1 MVKAAVAGIGGRMG
15 SRIAQVVVETEGIEL
30 VGGVERPGHP
40 AVGRD
45 LGLLAGMP
53 PCGLVVDDAVEA
65 VLARCDVL
73 IDFTAPEASLK
84 HLEKAAGTGTAMV
97 VGTTGFTPAH
107 MEKIRDLTQKMPCVV
122 APNMSV
128 GVNVLFKVLRDLTR
142 LLGPDYDVEIVEAH
156 HRFKKDAPSGT
167 ALKLA
172 EAVAEARGRSLQE
185 VGLYERHGIIGERPP
200 EVIGL
205 QTVRGGDVVGEHTVF
220 FLGMGERIEVTHRA
234 HSRDNFA
241 RGAVA
246 AAKWVVG
253 KPAGLYSMQ
262 HVLGIAE

>member
-15 SRIAQVVVETEGIEL
+15 SRIAQILGETEGIEL
-30 VGGVERPGHP
+30 AGGVERPGHP
-40 AVGRD
+40 VVGRD
-45 LGLLAGMP
+45 IGPLAGGP
-53 PCGLVVDDAVEA
+53 PCGILVADNTDEVF
-65 VLARCDVL
+65 ARCHVL
-73 IDFTAPEASLK
+73 IDFTAPEASLH
-84 HLEKAAGTGTAMV
+84 HLEKAAASGKAMV

-107 MEKIRDLTQKMPCVV
+107 MERIRELTRKIPCVL

-128 GVNVLFKVLRDLTR
+128 GVNVLFKVIRDLTR
-142 LLGPDYDVEIVEAH
+142 LLGPAYDVEIVEAH

-167 ALKLA
+167 ALRLA
-172 EAVAEARGRSLQE
+172 EAVAEVRGRSLQE
-185 VGLYERHGIIGERPP
+185 VGLYERHGVIGERPQ
-200 EVIGL
+200 EAIGL

-241 RGAVA
+241 RGAVT

-253 KPAGLYSMQ
+253 KPAGLYSMED
-262 HVLGIAE
+262 VLGVVG

>member
-1 MVKAAVAGIGGRMG
+1 M
-15 SRIAQVVVETEGIEL
+15 SWP
-30 VGGVERPGHP
+30 GGVERPGHP
-40 AVGRD
+40 VVGRD
-45 LGLLAGMP
+45 IGLVAGRQ
-53 PCGLVVDDAVEA
+53 PCGIPVDDNVEG
-65 VLARCDVL
+65 VVSRCDVL
-73 IDFTAPEASLK
+73 IDFTAPEASLH
-84 HLEKAAGTGTAMV
+84 HLEKAAAARTAMV
-97 VGTTGFTPAH
+97 IGTTGFTPDN
-107 MEKIRDLTQKMPCVV
+107 MEKIRALTRQIPCVL

-128 GVNVLFKVLRDLTR
+128 GVNVLFKVIRDLTR
-142 LLGPDYDVEIVEAH
+142 LLGPGYDVEIVEAH

-167 ALKLA
+167 ALRLA
-172 EAVAEARGRSLQE
+172 EAVAEARGRSLHE
-185 VGLYERHGIIGERPP
+185 VGLYERHGVIGERPQ

-241 RGAVA
+241 RGAVT

-262 HVLGIAE
+262 DVLGIAG

>member
-1 MVKAAVAGIGGRMG
+1 MDDNVEG
-15 SRIAQVVVETEGIEL
+15 VVS
-30 VGGVERPGHP
+30 
-40 AVGRD
+40 
-45 LGLLAGMP
+45 
-53 PCGLVVDDAVEA
+53 
-65 VLARCDVL
+65 RCDVL
-73 IDFTAPEASLK
+73 IDFTAPEASLH
-84 HLEKAAGTGTAMV
+84 HLEKAAAARTAMV
-97 VGTTGFTPAH
+97 IGTTGFTPDN
-107 MEKIRDLTQKMPCVV
+107 MEKIRALTRQIPCVL

-128 GVNVLFKVLRDLTR
+128 GVNVLFKVIRDLTR
-142 LLGPDYDVEIVEAH
+142 LLGPGYDVEIVEAH

-167 ALKLA
+167 ALRLA
-172 EAVAEARGRSLQE
+172 EAVAEARGRSLHE
-185 VGLYERHGIIGERPP
+185 VGLYERHGVIGERPQ

-241 RGAVA
+241 RGAVT

-262 HVLGIAE
+262 DVLGIAG

>member
-15 SRIAQVVVETEGIEL
+15 SRIAQILVETEGVEL
-30 VGGVERPGHP
+30 VGGVERPGHGV
-40 AVGRD
+40 VGRD
-45 LGLLAGMP
+45 IGSVAGVQ
-53 PCGLVVDDAVEA
+53 PCGITVDDAVES

-73 IDFTAPEASLK
+73 IDFTAPEASMN
-84 HLEKAAGTGTAMV
+84 HLEKAAASGTAVV

-107 MEKIRDLTQKMPCVV
+107 MERIRELTRKVPCVV

-128 GVNVLFKVLRDLTR
+128 GVNVLFKVIRDLTR
-142 LLGPDYDVEIVEAH
+142 LLGPGYDVEIVEAH

-167 ALKLA
+167 ALRLA

-185 VGLYERHGIIGERPP
+185 VALYERRGVIGERPP

-246 AAKWVVG
+246 AAKWIVG
-253 KPAGLYSMQ
+253 KPAGLYSM
-262 HVLGIAE
+262 HDVLGIAG